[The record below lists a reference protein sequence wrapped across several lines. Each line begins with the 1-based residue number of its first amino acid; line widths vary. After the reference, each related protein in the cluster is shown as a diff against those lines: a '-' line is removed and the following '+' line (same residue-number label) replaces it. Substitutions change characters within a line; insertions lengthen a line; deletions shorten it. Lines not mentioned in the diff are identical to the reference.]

1 MLEMVFPSLKISNV
15 SGEACPET
23 PPAPL
28 AFGAQKFLP
37 IFHSLKFGQSAVTA
51 TKRQEMHGTFLWKLS
66 WPV

>member
-1 MLEMVFPSLKISNV
+1 MLEMVFPSLNISNV

>member
-37 IFHSLKFGQSAVTA
+37 IFHSPKFGQSALTA

-66 WPV
+66 RPV

>member
-23 PPAPL
+23 PPATL

-37 IFHSLKFGQSAVTA
+37 IFHSPKFGQSAVTA

-66 WPV
+66 RPV

>member
-15 SGEACPET
+15 SGDACPET

-37 IFHSLKFGQSAVTA
+37 IFHSPKFGQSAVTA
-51 TKRQEMHGTFLWKLS
+51 TKRQEMHGTFLRKLS
-66 WPV
+66 RPV